1 MQYIYIYIYI
11 YIFFLIKIIHLDKYE
26 FNIKKLSGLHYFI
39 INKLLQVEKIKKR
52 REKQLVKPF

>member
-1 MQYIYIYIYI
+1 MPKKKITV
-11 YIFFLIKIIHLDKYE
+11 LIKIIHLDKYE
-26 FNIKKLSGLHYFI
+26 YNIKKLSWLHYFI